1 MSEFFLELFSEEIP
15 SKLQIDARAK
25 IKILFEDSLKKKN
38 IKFNLSKSFSTPKR
52 LVIYF
57 NGVPEKISQKEKILK
72 GPRVGAPPIALEGF
86 LKTNNLDKE
95 NLYEKSLD
103 KGKFYFAKTKPQNI
117 DVLDEMRQLVPQVLK
132 TYSWKKT
139 MKWSDY
145 ELNWARPL
153 KSIIALFDSQLINFK
168 FYHLSSGYDTF
179 LGQTDEKLIKIKNY
193 KFYLNTLKSHKIIL
207 DQEVRKKFIFS
218 KFNKICKNQN
228 LKEQFNQHLIEEVTN
243 LVENPNIIVGK
254 FNEIFLK
261 IPNEILTTTMQQ
273 HQKFFPLFDL
283 KNKLTNS
290 FLIVANIKDEKGLV
304 KSGNERVITA
314 RLSDAKFFWERNK
327 SQNLVKQVG
336 KLKKLSFFDRLG
348 TVFEK
353 TQRLRKIGSLIS
365 DQLNISKEKVEIA
378 CSICK
383 SDLVSDLVNEYP
395 ELQGV
400 VGKYFAQ
407 EQGFDIDICQAI
419 GDHYLPVGLNSSI
432 PKKPI
437 SYAVAL
443 ADKIDNLVGFFGINE
458 KPTSS
463 KDPFALRRSSIG
475 LLRIIIENNLNLQLN
490 DLINYNL
497 LLYEEQ
503 NIELSNKSTSR
514 DIIDFLSERI
524 KNLLKDKKIRLD
536 IIDAAISS
544 HVGDNFLLLYK
555 KCSIMNKN
563 ISKDLG
569 KDIIGTYKRASNI
582 LGQETRDL
590 KQNIEGNPN
599 SILFKE
605 EEEKFL
611 FEKINEI
618 RRHFSS
624 SIRKENYDQ
633 TIEILAEAKLIT
645 DNFFNKVIV
654 NDKNLDIKKNRL
666 ELLKMFC
673 NTYNNFI
680 DFSKVEGA

>member
-15 SKLQIDARAK
+15 SKLQIDARTK

-57 NGVPEKISQKEKILK
+57 NGMPKKISQKEKILK
-72 GPRVGAPPIALEGF
+72 GPKVGTPPAALEGF
-86 LKTNNLDKE
+86 LKTNNLDKK
-95 NLYEKSLD
+95 NLYEKSID
-103 KGKFYFAKTKPQNI
+103 KGKFYFAKTKPKNI
-117 DVLDEMRQLVPQVLK
+117 NVLDEMKQLVPQVLK

-139 MKWSDY
+139 MRWSDY

-153 KSIIALFDSQLINFK
+153 KSIIALFDSQLIDFK
-168 FYHLSSGYDTF
+168 FYHLYSSHDTF
-179 LGQTDEKLIKIKNY
+179 LGQTDEESTKIINY
-193 KFYLNTLKSHKIIL
+193 KFYLSTLKSHKIIL
-207 DQEVRKKFIFS
+207 DQDSRKKFILS
-218 KFNKICKNQN
+218 KFKKICSNKN

-243 LVENPNIIVGK
+243 LVETPNIIVGR

-261 IPNEILTTTMQQ
+261 IPNEILTTTMQH

-283 KNKLTNS
+283 KNKLTSS
-290 FLIVANIKDEKGLV
+290 FLIVANVKDLKGLV
-304 KSGNERVITA
+304 KSGNERVIAA

-327 SQNLVKQVG
+327 SQSLVKQVG
-336 KLKKLSFFDRLG
+336 KLKKLSFFNRLG
-348 TVFEK
+348 TVFDK

-365 DQLNISKEKVEIA
+365 DQLNINKEKIEIA

-383 SDLVSDLVNEYP
+383 SDLVSDLINEYP

-400 VGKYFAQ
+400 MGKYFAF
-407 EQGFDIDICQAI
+407 EQGFDVDICQAI

-490 DLINYNL
+490 DLINYTL

-503 NIELSNKSTSR
+503 NIELPNKSTPR
-514 DIIDFLSERI
+514 EILDFLSERI

-536 IIDAAISS
+536 IIEAAISS

-555 KCSIMNKN
+555 KCSIINKN

-582 LGQETRDL
+582 LSQEARIL

-599 SILFKE
+599 TVLFKE

-618 RRHFSS
+618 RKYLSS
-624 SIRKENYDQ
+624 TIRKENYDQ
-633 TIEILAEAKLIT
+633 VIEILADAKLTT
-645 DNFFNKVIV
+645 DNFFNKVTV
-654 NDKNLDIKKNRL
+654 NDKNLDVKKNRL